1 MMKPSIWVQMDTFV
15 RHLVPVTVTLLLLL
29 LTALPTHLPGFA
41 NIAPILPL
49 MGVYYWAIYRPDL
62 LPAWMAFLIGLLY
75 DITSGTPL
83 GVNALVLLLVQ
94 GVAAAQRRFFLG
106 KSFLVAW
113 WAFGLLAAGAMGMA
127 WLLISLLGGQV
138 VDPAPVFFEYLLTM
152 GLFPLLT
159 WLLARTQMAF
169 LKDV

>member
-1 MMKPSIWVQMDTFV
+1 MKPSVWVRMDTWV
-15 RHLVPVTVTLLLLL
+15 RHLVPVGVTLLLLL
-29 LTALPTHLPGFA
+29 LTAVPTRLPGFA
-41 NIAPILPL
+41 GIAPMLPL

-62 LPAWMAFLIGLLY
+62 LPAWVAFLVGLLY
-75 DITSGTPL
+75 DIIGGTPL

-94 GVAAAQRRFFLG
+94 GTAAAQRKFFLG

-113 WAFGLLAAGAMGMA
+113 WAFGLLAAGAIGLS
-127 WLLISLLGGQV
+127 WLLVTVLHGRVIDPTPV
-138 VDPAPVFFEYLLTM
+138 VFEYLLTM

-159 WLLARTQMAF
+159 WTLARTQMAF

>member
-1 MMKPSIWVQMDTFV
+1 MIPFGITFF
-15 RHLVPVTVTLLLLL
+15 LLL
-29 LTALPTHLPGFA
+29 LTAIPSHIPGFA
-41 NIAPILPL
+41 SIAPVLPL

-62 LPAWMAFLIGLLY
+62 LPAWAAFLIGLLY
-75 DITSGTPL
+75 DILACTPV

-94 GVAAAQRRFFLG
+94 SVAASQRRFFLG

-113 WAFGLLAAGAMGMA
+113 WAFGLLTAGATGLT
-127 WLLISLLGGQV
+127 WILVVVLNGRV
-138 VDPAPVFFEYLLTM
+138 VDPSPVIFEYLLTM

-159 WLLARTQMAF
+159 WILAQTQMAF

>member
-1 MMKPSIWVQMDTFV
+1 MKPTLWARMDMWV
-15 RHLVPVTVTLLLLL
+15 RHMVPVSVTILLLL
-29 LTALPTHLPGFA
+29 LTAVPTRLPGFA
-41 NIAPILPL
+41 GIAPVLPL

-62 LPAWMAFLIGLLY
+62 LPAMMSY
-75 DITSGTPL
+75 STPL

-94 GVAAAQRRFFLG
+94 GVAAAQRKFFLG

-113 WAFGLLAAGAMGMA
+113 WAFGLLAAGAIGLS
-127 WLLISLLGGQV
+127 WLLVTVLHGRV
-138 VDPAPVFFEYLLTM
+138 VDATPVIFEYLLTM

-159 WLLARTQMAF
+159 WTLARTQMAF